1 MKPSIKESSEGYELA
16 CGCKCEL
23 INGKYITILCDQHEE
38 EQEEMLYEPK
48 HFTKFRTSRE
58 I

>member
-1 MKPSIKESSEGYELA
+1 MKQSVIESSEGYELS
-16 CGCKCEL
+16 CGCRCEL
-23 INGKYITILCDQHEE
+23 IYGKYITILCDKHER